1 MITTIR
7 VTNKKTKEEEELFCV
22 KATNYLPVIGD
33 RLVCFAGVA
42 KVSDRILHYDKAGD
56 LTILLDVEIERT
68 TDERVEKWK
77 KLIG

>member
-1 MITTIR
+1 
-7 VTNKKTKEEEELFCV
+7 
-22 KATNYLPVIGD
+22 
-33 RLVCFAGVA
+33 LVCFAGVA